1 MKKFVNEMHN
11 YQFTGEVQIE
21 ESEDEEEIPTMVI
34 DDDQDSVDEKTEE
47 KMEDVSEALFSYEI
61 SDKEEIDTFVK

>member
-34 DDDQDSVDEKTEE
+34 DDDQNSVDEKTEE
-47 KMEDVSEALFSYEI
+47 KMEDVSEALVSYEI

>member
-47 KMEDVSEALFSYEI
+47 KMEDVSEALVSYEI

>member
-21 ESEDEEEIPTMVI
+21 ESEDEEEIPTMVT

-47 KMEDVSEALFSYEI
+47 KMEDVSEALVSY
-61 SDKEEIDTFVK
+61 KLVTRRK